1 MDETRVIILRS
12 LIAFVTLH
20 IFARIWGKQSIGQL
34 TFFDYLLGITVGS
47 MAATLS
53 VDLSS
58 RAWPHWVGLF
68 TWTVVVVI
76 MEFCTIHSRGFEKYV
91 LGEPCLLIMNGQ
103 IMEET
108 MKKNRYT
115 LSDLL
120 SQLRD
125 RNVFDLNDVAYAILE
140 TNGRLSVLLKSE
152 VRPIVRRDMGIPPD
166 AVQLPV
172 KLIFC
177 GIVLKENLALAKLT
191 EKWLRDYLKSQKI
204 RDVKDVF
211 LLSMDSAGQPYYDL
225 YQDHI
230 EKGM

>member
-1 MDETRVIILRS
+1 MDETRVVILRS
-12 LIAFVTLH
+12 LIAFITLH
-20 IFARIWGKQSIGQL
+20 IFARIWGKQSVGQL

-58 RAWPHWVGLF
+58 RAWPHWVALF
-68 TWTVVVVI
+68 TWTAVVVI
-76 MEFCTIHSRGFEKYV
+76 VEFFTIHFRGFEKYA
-91 LGEPCLLIMNGQ
+91 LGEPCLLMMNGQ

-125 RNVFDLNDVAYAILE
+125 RDVFDLNDVAYAILE
-140 TNGRLSVLLKSE
+140 TNGRLSVLLKPE
-152 VRPIVRRDMGIPPD
+152 AQPVVRRDMKLAP
-166 AVQLPV
+166 AEAQLPV
-172 KLIFC
+172 KLVFC
-177 GIVLKENLALAKLT
+177 GVILKENLAMVNLT
-191 EKWLRDYLKSQKI
+191 EKWLWDYLRSRKI
-204 RDVKDVF
+204 RDVRDVF
-211 LLSMDSAGQPYYDL
+211 LLTVDSAGQPYYDL